1 MSDGDYMTLRA
12 WYLGNTTIRNAK
24 RLKDGLRA
32 LVNSNLHGNLEGT
45 ENEQEFA
52 KLLDQAGVVY
62 LSRLHENPDSNVS
75 DVGRKWRA
83 ALMQLGFIRPSS
95 DVLNRLGLNYQP
107 FTITPN
113 GFRLLE
119 ASTLPMEQE
128 CFLRALLAHQIPSSI
143 ESFPGEVFSPLRI
156 VLETLNLLDVE
167 GHDAAI
173 SKEEMGTIVQLVNSV
188 EIVPDAVERIVKFRS
203 QISIYDNP
211 KQRRDFIREY
221 RESYSAGTPTQS
233 ADTLIDYADSNFRYL
248 KLTGLFVENGNK
260 LRFAEHKKTMIRQI
274 LAETYSPIPSEQ
286 YLEILWNGLSLP
298 TDDVMRAIE
307 SIQSLLNFLE
317 EHGESVAVPN
327 LLQMPVADLSQLRLE
342 LEDTWLKVLEKQY
355 ARNQINEWQDIVEY
369 LRALTQPLRGRGI
382 IPRGEAPA
390 YLEWVLWRA
399 FLAINSLVNKP
410 WEARRFRIDEEF
422 LPLGTAPGG
431 GPDMIFEFEHYVI
444 VVEVTLT
451 SSSRQEAAEGEPVR
465 RHVAQLH
472 DEYEARGK
480 RVYGLFIA
488 NNIDTNTAET
498 FRIGVWYRQDDSR
511 MALDIVPLTLG
522 QFADLFEAG
531 FRSGGQLDC
540 TTVEQVIRDCLA
552 ESRAE
557 APEWKRRIDQRV
569 QNVVQRMA

>member
-1 MSDGDYMTLRA
+1 MTLRA

-32 LVNSNLHGNLEGT
+32 LVNSTLHGNLEGT

-95 DVLNRLGLNYQP
+95 DALNRLGLNYQP

-128 CFLRALLAHQIPSSI
+128 CFLRALMAHQIPSSI

-173 SKEEMGTIVQLVNSV
+173 SKEEMGTIVQLVNGV
-188 EIVPDAVERIVKFRS
+188 AAVPDAVERIINFRT

-260 LRFAEHKKTMIRQI
+260 LRFAEHKKTMIKQI
-274 LAETYSPIPSEQ
+274 LAEMYSPIPSEH

-317 EHGESVAVPN
+317 EHGESVVIPN
-327 LLQMPVADLSQLRLE
+327 LLQMPAADLSQLRLE

-431 GPDMIFEFEHYVI
+431 GPDMIFEFEHYVV

-569 QNVVQRMA
+569 QNVVQRLA

>member
-1 MSDGDYMTLRA
+1 MTLRA

-52 KLLDQAGVVY
+52 RLLDQAGVVY

-95 DVLNRLGLNYQP
+95 DVLERLGLNYQS

-113 GFRLLE
+113 GLRLLE

-156 VLETLNLLDVE
+156 VLETLSLLEIE
-167 GHDAAI
+167 GHESAI

-188 EIVPDAVERIVKFRS
+188 HAVPDAVTRIVNFRS

-260 LRFAEHKKTMIRQI
+260 LRFAEHKKTMVRQI
-274 LAETYSPIPSEQ
+274 LSEPYYPIPSEQ
-286 YLEILWNGLSLP
+286 YLEILWDGLSLP
-298 TDDVMRAIE
+298 TDDVLRAIE
-307 SIQSLLNFLE
+307 SIQSLLSFLQ
-317 EHGESVAVPN
+317 EHGESVTVPN

-342 LEDTWLKVLEKQY
+342 LEDTWLKVLEKHY
-355 ARNQINEWQDIVEY
+355 AQNQINEWQDIVEY

-399 FLAINSLVNKP
+399 FLAINSLANEP

-431 GPDMIFEFEHYVI
+431 GPDMILEFEHYVI

-531 FRSGGQLDC
+531 FRSGGRLDC

-569 QNVVQRMA
+569 QNVVQRLV

>member
-1 MSDGDYMTLRA
+1 MTLRA

-32 LVNSNLHGNLEGT
+32 LVNSTLHGNLEGT

-95 DVLNRLGLNYQP
+95 DALNRLGLNYQP

-128 CFLRALLAHQIPSSI
+128 CFLRALMAHQIPSSI

-173 SKEEMGTIVQLVNSV
+173 SKEEMGTIVQLVNGV
-188 EIVPDAVERIVKFRS
+188 AAVPDAVERIVNFRT

-260 LRFAEHKKTMIRQI
+260 LRFAEHKKTMIKQI
-274 LAETYSPIPSEQ
+274 LAEMYSPIPSEH

-317 EHGESVAVPN
+317 EHGESVVVPN
-327 LLQMPVADLSQLRLE
+327 LLQMPAADLSQLRLE

-431 GPDMIFEFEHYVI
+431 GPDMIFEFEHYVV

-569 QNVVQRMA
+569 QNVVQRLA